1 MLSYRWG
8 KLGEGSEGSLCI
20 IYYNCMW
27 IYNYL
32 KKKKKRVKGNW
43 YSNGEANQLFG
54 LGFICKDVHYNAVYS
69 SKILHKLPKC
79 LKTRNSFIIKIMVFF
94 KINLFIL
101 FIYFWLHWVFTAV
114 RGLSLVA
121 VSRGYSSL
129 WYAVFSLLWLL
140 LLQST
145 GSRRAGFSSRGSQA
159 LEHRLSSCAARA

>member
-1 MLSYRWG
+1 MSISWLWYCSIDMQYVILP
-8 KLGEGSEGSLCI
+8 LGETGWRVWRISL
-20 IYYNCMW
+20 YYLLQLHVN
-27 IYNYL
+27 L
-32 KKKKKRVKGNW
+32 QLSQKKKKRVKGNW

-129 WYAVFSLLWLL
+129 WYAVFTLLWV
-140 LLQST
+140 
-145 GSRRAGFSSRGSQA
+145 GF
-159 LEHRLSSCAARA
+159 L